1 MAVSTKRKNSLKS
14 KSNSKTRKQFKKFR
28 KTKKNVRKMKGG
40 VRLNV
45 YSFKVI
51 EDVEERRAT
60 PIFGHCIVYAAN
72 KEKARTFI
80 KDIPEFLLEGNI
92 RGVETYDEG
101 YENGYITIILNTV
114 YGVDTSIKFFRN
126 IKKIG
131 TAPEGASEGIVDL
144 DARAIEEPHVNLSF
158 MNNK

>member
-40 VRLNV
+40 VILNV

-51 EDVEERRAT
+51 KNAEERSGT
-60 PIFGHCIVYAAN
+60 PIFGHCIVYAEN

-80 KDIPEFLLEGNI
+80 KDDASFRLMGNI
-92 RGVETYDEG
+92 RDVEPYDAG
-101 YENGYITIILNTV
+101 YVHGYIAILTKTGH
-114 YGVDTSIKFFRN
+114 GVDSKFFRN

-144 DARAIEEPHVNLSF
+144 DARDN
-158 MNNK
+158 